1 MLLGSNACLKSF
13 RPLVMRNIS
22 PHIGLHQRISKET
35 KNSFQTG
42 IRLFLLPGIAILCK
56 GLIMAAVFIV

>member
-22 PHIGLHQRISKET
+22 PHIGLHQRMSKET

-42 IRLFLLPGIAILCK
+42 ICFFLPPGIAILCK
-56 GLIMAAVFIV
+56 GLIMAAVL

>member
-1 MLLGSNACLKSF
+1 
-13 RPLVMRNIS
+13 MRNIS
-22 PHIGLHQRISKET
+22 PHIGLHQRMSKET